1 LQALAADNLSGS
13 VPMDKMHGIIVHL
26 EEEPANNVKD
36 PRTQLEAISN
46 PTIYSLVEDCMADR
60 WDLMLLEAC
69 MPLVPPP
76 EMSGSC

>member
-1 LQALAADNLSGS
+1 LQALAADNLSAS
-13 VPMDKMHGIIVHL
+13 VPMDQMRGIVVHL

-36 PRTQLEAISN
+36 PRTQLEAISS

-60 WDLMLLEAC
+60 WDPMLLEAS

-76 EMSGSC
+76 EMSW